1 MPVVTFLPSYRKVE
15 VGKGSTI
22 LDAARKAGL
31 QMNVVCGGVG
41 KCGKCIVYV
50 RSGKVAFDR
59 QKYGRFFTPEELER
73 GACLACTT
81 EVHSDLDVS
90 VPETSL
96 IQEQKILIEG
106 LDITTAFLPSV
117 FKYHVTL
124 SAPTLEDPSPDLTR
138 LLEGI
143 HRQRH
148 GPAPTKIF
156 APLGVLRRIPEILRA
171 ADWDVTAT
179 VGLQPPGKYLLLNVE
194 AGDTSD
200 RLYGVSIDLGT
211 TTVVAYIWDLVS
223 GTVAGI
229 SSNYN
234 RQISCG
240 EDILS
245 RVNFGRKSGLAKL
258 QALAAESINTAITSA
273 ADQAGID
280 REDIY
285 EVMVAGNTVM
295 THMLL
300 GIDPAYI
307 ISEPYVPVVRRSIN
321 TAAPDLGLQV
331 APTAGVFAFP
341 AVSDFIGGD
350 IVADVLASGMGDRDE
365 VSLMLDIGT
374 NFEVVLGNSEWM
386 FSCAGAAGP
395 ALEGG
400 EVLFGMRANPGAI
413 ERVTIDPA
421 TLEPW
426 YRTINDVKPMGICG
440 SGLIDLLAELL
451 TACVIDRNGLID
463 TTIDSPRVRR
473 GDHTAEYV
481 LAFADRTGLGK
492 DLVVTENDIKSL
504 IMSKASVLAACAVL
518 MNVAGITHDEI
529 GTIYFSGGFGNYI
542 NKQNAITIG
551 LIPEVPLDRIKNIG
565 NGAINGANIA
575 LINRDERR
583 TLSLIAER
591 IAYIELNAEPSFM
604 EEYTSSS
611 FLPHTD
617 AALYP
622 GVSAMLDRCRVR
634 AHENG
639 VRHTEA

>member
-15 VGKGSTI
+15 VPKGATI

-31 QMNVVCGGVG
+31 QMNVICGGIG

-50 RSGKVAFDR
+50 KSGKADFDR
-59 QKYGRFFTPEELER
+59 QKYGRFFTPSELDR

-81 EVHSDLDVS
+81 AVQSDLDVT
-90 VPETSL
+90 VPEGSL

-106 LDITTAFLPSV
+106 LDLTTAFRPSV

-138 LLEGI
+138 LVDAI
-143 HRQRH
+143 HRER
-148 GPAPTKIF
+148 GPEPTKIF
-156 APLGVLRRIPEILRA
+156 APLDVLRRIPEILRT

-179 VGLQPPGKYLLLNVE
+179 VGLQPPGKYWLLNIE

-200 RLYGVSIDLGT
+200 RLYGASIDLGT
-211 TTVVAYIWDLVS
+211 TTVVAYIWDLVM

-229 SSNYN
+229 ASNYN

-245 RVNFGRKSGLAKL
+245 RVNFGRKSGLSKL
-258 QALAAESINTAITSA
+258 QTLAAESINTAITNA
-273 ADQAGID
+273 ANHAGID
-280 REDIY
+280 RDDIY

-321 TAAPDLGLQV
+321 TAASSLGLSV

-350 IVADVLASGMGDRDE
+350 IVADVLACGMGERAE
-365 VSLMLDIGT
+365 VSLMIDIGT

-421 TLEPW
+421 TLAPRW
-426 YRTINDVKPMGICG
+426 TTINDLKPKGICG

-473 GDHTAEYV
+473 GDHVAEYV
-481 LAFADRTGLGK
+481 VVFADETGIGK
-492 DLVVTENDIKSL
+492 DLVVTENDVRSL
-504 IMSKASVLAACAVL
+504 IASKASVLAACAVL
-518 MNVAGITHDEI
+518 MNMAGITHDDI
-529 GTIYFSGGFGNYI
+529 DTIFFAGGFGNYI

-583 TLSLIAER
+583 TLGLIAEN

-604 EEYTSSS
+604 DEYTSSS

-617 AALYP
+617 AALFP
-622 GVSAMLDRCRVR
+622 GVSAMLDRCRLR
-634 AHENG
+634 AHANG
-639 VRHTEA
+639 ARRTEA

>member
-1 MPVVTFLPSYRKVE
+1 MPIVTFLPSYRKIE
-15 VGKGSTI
+15 VPPGTTI

-31 QMNVVCGGVG
+31 SMNVVCGGVG

-50 RSGKVAFDR
+50 KTGKAHFDR
-59 QKYGRFFTPEELER
+59 QKYGRFFTPGELAR

-81 EVHSDLDVS
+81 TIASDLDVT
-90 VPETSL
+90 VPEGSL

-106 LDITTAFLPSV
+106 LDMTTAFRPSV
-117 FKYHVTL
+117 FKYHL
-124 SAPTLEDPSPDLTR
+124 SLSPPTLEDPSPDLTR
-138 LLEGI
+138 ILDEI
-143 HRQRH
+143 HRQH
-148 GPAPTKIF
+148 GPRPEQIF

-179 VGLQPPGKYLLLNVE
+179 VGLQPPGKYWLLNLE

-200 RLYGVSIDLGT
+200 RLYGVSVDLGT
-211 TTVVAYIWDLVS
+211 TTVVAYIWNLVT
-223 GTVAGI
+223 GRVAGI
-229 SSNYN
+229 ASNYN

-245 RVNFGRKSGLAKL
+245 RVNFGRRSGLGKL
-258 QALAAESINTAITSA
+258 QTLAAESINTAITNA
-273 ADQAGID
+273 ANHARID
-280 REDIY
+280 RDDIY
-285 EVMVAGNTVM
+285 EAMVAGNTVM

-300 GIDPAYI
+300 GIDPGYI

-321 TAAPDLGLQV
+321 TAASNLGLSI

-350 IVADVLASGMGDRDE
+350 IVADVLACGMGTRDE
-365 VSLMLDIGT
+365 VSLMIDIGT
-374 NFEVVLGNSEWM
+374 NFEVVLGNNEWM

-413 ERVTIDPA
+413 ERVTIDPE
-421 TLEPW
+421 TLEPTW
-426 YRTINDVKPMGICG
+426 KTINGIPPKGICG

-463 TTIDSPRVRR
+463 TTITHPRIRR
-473 GDHTAEYV
+473 GEYSPEYV
-481 LAFADRTGLGK
+481 VAFANETGVGK
-492 DLVVTENDIKSL
+492 DIVFTENDIKAL
-504 IMSKASVLAACAVL
+504 IMSKASVLAACTVL
-518 MNVAGITHDEI
+518 MNVAGITYRDL
-529 GTIYFSGGFGNYI
+529 GTIYFSGGFGNYL

-551 LIPEVPLDRIKNIG
+551 LIPEVPLDRIRNIG
-565 NGAINGANIA
+565 NGAVMGANIA

-583 TLSLIAER
+583 TLDVIADN

-617 AALYP
+617 LSLFP
-622 GVSAMLDRCRVR
+622 GVSEMLNRCRIR
-634 AHENG
+634 ARSNG
-639 VRHTEA
+639 IHHTEA

>member
-15 VGKGSTI
+15 VPTGTTI

-41 KCGKCIVYV
+41 KCGKCLVYV
-50 RSGKVAFDR
+50 KAGKAEFDR
-59 QKYGRFFTPEELER
+59 QKYGRFFTPAELGR

-81 EVHSDLDVS
+81 TVVSDLDVT
-90 VPETSL
+90 VPEGSL

-106 LDITTAFLPSV
+106 LDLTTAFRPSV
-117 FKYHVTL
+117 LKYHVTL
-124 SAPTLEDPSPDLTR
+124 SAPTLEDPSPDLNR
-138 LLEGI
+138 MLDAI
-143 HRQRH
+143 HRQH
-148 GPAPTKIF
+148 GPLPEKIF
-156 APLGVLRRIPEILRA
+156 APLGVLRKIPEILRA

-179 VGLQPPGKYLLLNVE
+179 VGLQPPGKYWLLNVE

-200 RLYGVSIDLGT
+200 RLYGTSIDLGT

-223 GTVAGI
+223 GKVAGI
-229 SSNYN
+229 ASNYN

-245 RVNFGRKSGLAKL
+245 RVNFGRKSGLPKL
-258 QALAAESINTAITSA
+258 QTLAAESINTAITNA
-273 ADQAGID
+273 ANQAKID
-280 REDIY
+280 RDDIY

-321 TAAPDLGLQV
+321 TAASNLGLSV

-350 IVADVLASGMGDRDE
+350 IVADVLACGMGTSDE
-365 VSLMLDIGT
+365 VSLMIDIGT
-374 NFEVVLGNSEWM
+374 NFEVVLGNNEWM

-413 ERVTIDPA
+413 ERVTIDPT
-421 TLEPW
+421 TLEPQW
-426 YRTINDVKPMGICG
+426 KTINDIKPKGICG

-451 TACVIDRNGLID
+451 TSCVIDRNGLID
-463 TTIDSPRVRR
+463 TTIDHPRIRK
-473 GDHTAEYV
+473 GEYAPEYV
-481 LAFADRTGLGK
+481 VAFADQTGIGK

-518 MNVAGITHDEI
+518 MNVAGIAHTDL

-551 LIPEVPLDRIKNIG
+551 LTPEVPLDRIKNIG
-565 NGAINGANIA
+565 NGAVNGANIA

-583 TLSLIAER
+583 TLDVIADN

-617 AALYP
+617 LERFP
-622 GVSAMLDRCRVR
+622 GVLALLDRCRLR
-634 AHENG
+634 AHTNG
-639 VRHTEA
+639 IRHTEA